1 MNNYTWVIQFEFPI
15 FVRKERAKLKQ
26 INLKLQNN
34 QIDLENKRVGLA
46 FKATA
51 ALNVFE
57 TNMLQ
62 IRLYRQ
68 TVNDYSSLLDGE
80 IQLFNRGESSL
91 LKSILEK

>member
-1 MNNYTWVIQFEFPI
+1 MQFEFPI

-34 QIDLENKRVGLA
+34 EIDLENKRVGLA

-51 ALNVFE
+51 AMNVFE
-57 TNMLQ
+57 TTMLQ

-68 TVNDYSSLLDGE
+68 TVNDYGALLEGE
-80 IQLFNRGESSL
+80 RQLFNGGESSL
-91 LKSILEK
+91 FMINSREIGFINA

>member
-1 MNNYTWVIQFEFPI
+1 M
-15 FVRKERAKLKQ
+15 RKERAKLKQ

-34 QIDLENKRVGLA
+34 RIDLENKRVGLA
-46 FKATA
+46 LKATA

-57 TNMLQ
+57 TTMLQ